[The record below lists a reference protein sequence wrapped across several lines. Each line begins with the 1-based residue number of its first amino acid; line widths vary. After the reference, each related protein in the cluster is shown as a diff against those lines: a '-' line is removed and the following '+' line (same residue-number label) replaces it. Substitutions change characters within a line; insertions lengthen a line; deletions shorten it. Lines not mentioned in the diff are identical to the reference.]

1 MPMYFIFF
9 VRALASRG
17 RRVRWRRAR
26 GWDGWVGL
34 VTRHDSWFV
43 VVRRVH
49 GPRARAFTRRVVD
62 ARRATRDERRA
73 TMECIRARDGRTDGL
88 DGR

>member
-34 VTRHDSWFV
+34 VTSHDSWFV

-49 GPRARAFTRRVVD
+49 GPRARARSRD
-62 ARRATRDERRA
+62 ASSTRDARRA